1 MQRNFLL
8 TLFLFSILRS
18 SAQAPE
24 INSWIINTTGATGY
38 NNIPSNVQLVQYSAN
53 WVYVTCTCIPGY
65 DIGPWVGNPNIP
77 ANQNFLFRITRT
89 PQQNTGN
96 LVNTPL
102 GHIGTWSN
110 GVSIFNAKDASSYNN
125 QGIWNQNAIV
135 VEGASF
141 DTCLGHPAPNGE
153 YHHHLHPKCLYNEN
167 DNTVHSPIIGYAFD
181 GFPIYGAYAFANTNG
196 TGGIT
201 RMKTSYRLRNIS
213 ARTSLPDGT
222 VLNTNQYGP
231 AINAFYPL
239 GYYIED
245 FEYVSQFGDLDEH
258 NGRFCITPEYPS
270 GTYAYFVTIDSLLQG
285 EYPYT
290 VGPQYYGLVPSGN
303 TGPGSG
309 HNVISEAVTV
319 YTPTSIVADENIET
333 GYFAYPNP
341 AMNQLV
347 LQTKGSAGLTVDN
360 RQYTINTVEIIDIDG
375 RKVISILPSDENSP
389 LTISVRDLLPGVYF
403 LRVTNNNNDMTV
415 QKIVVA
421 R

>member
-1 MQRNFLL
+1 
-8 TLFLFSILRS
+8 
-18 SAQAPE
+18 
-24 INSWIINTTGATGY
+24 
-38 NNIPSNVQLVQYSAN
+38 
-53 WVYVTCTCIPGY
+53 
-65 DIGPWVGNPNIP
+65 
-77 ANQNFLFRITRT
+77 
-89 PQQNTGN
+89 
-96 LVNTPL
+96 
-102 GHIGTWSN
+102 
-110 GVSIFNAKDASSYNN
+110 VSIFNAKDASSYNN